1 MQGVEK
7 SFVILFCLK
16 NPNVNLNLRD
26 LFKKKGLS
34 GSWSSNPDVSTSLDA
49 WTDTAYQCHMSEQ
62 RHQDVLHRLDTM
74 AVKTQENLCQLQ
86 HMSRLIENLNTKL
99 ENVEKELKLK
109 NSGNKQQS
117 DSSDEE
123 SSDENSKESRA
134 Y

>member
-1 MQGVEK
+1 MNEK
-7 SFVILFCLK
+7 KNDTTCTGNRSNGSIL
-16 NPNVNLNLRD
+16 
-26 LFKKKGLS
+26 KKGRS

-74 AVKTQENLCQLQ
+74 AVKTQEKLCQLQ

>member
-1 MQGVEK
+1 
-7 SFVILFCLK
+7 
-16 NPNVNLNLRD
+16 
-26 LFKKKGLS
+26 
-34 GSWSSNPDVSTSLDA
+34 
-49 WTDTAYQCHMSEQ
+49 
-62 RHQDVLHRLDTM
+62 M